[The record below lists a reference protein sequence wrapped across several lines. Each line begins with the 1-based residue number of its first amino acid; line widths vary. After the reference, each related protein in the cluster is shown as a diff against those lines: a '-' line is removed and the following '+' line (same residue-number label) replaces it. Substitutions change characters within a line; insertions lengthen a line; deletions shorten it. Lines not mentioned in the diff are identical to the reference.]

1 MSHFLTVRE
10 RTIDQVSELLTVTLN
25 AEEIINIGDTLI
37 QRYPDRFTDS
47 FEANK
52 HRVSN
57 LTDVESR
64 RVRNRIAG
72 YITRQK
78 NK

>member
-1 MSHFLTVRE
+1 M
-10 RTIDQVSELLTVTLN
+10 LN
-25 AEEIINIGDTLI
+25 AEEIINIGDSLL
-37 QRYPDRFTDS
+37 QRYPDSFTDR
-47 FEANK
+47 FEDNK
-52 HRVSN
+52 YRVAN

-78 NK
+78 NKQPPQA

>member
-1 MSHFLTVRE
+1 MA
-10 RTIDQVSELLTVTLN
+10 LN
-25 AEEIINIGDTLI
+25 SEEIIDIGETLL
-37 QRYPDRFTDS
+37 QRYPERFADD

-52 HRVSN
+52 RSVAN

-78 NK
+78 QDQPPRP